1 MTGHAR
7 APPSPRPEDWRP
19 TSTLETLRLRADL
32 LTRARAYFAATGAL
46 EVETPA
52 LVRAPVTDVHID
64 ALRVVDDAAAGTTSG
79 FLQTSPE
86 YAMKRLLCAGAP
98 DIYQVC
104 HVFRAAERGRRH
116 NPEFT
121 MIEWYRRDL
130 DHHALMRD
138 VEALVRSVLAGL
150 REPGTSVFVSYR
162 DAFRAVVGL
171 DPLDAPIGR
180 LVAALERRELT
191 LPESM
196 RMAPARDDI
205 LDLAMGTVVAASF
218 TSDRLTFLYDFP
230 ASQAALAQ
238 VRGPVA
244 SRFEAFWGPLE
255 LANGFH
261 ELGAAVEQR
270 ARFEADIAQR
280 RAKAQPDR
288 DVDERFLAALS
299 HGLPPCAGVALGF
312 DRLVMVAAGAASID
326 EVLTFP
332 FERA

>member
-1 MTGHAR
+1 MSDGASR
-7 APPSPRPEDWRP
+7 CIVAEVADWRP
-19 TSTLETLRLRADL
+19 TASLDVLRLRAGL
-32 LTRARAYFAATGAL
+32 LARARRYFDETGAL

-52 LVRAPVTDVHID
+52 LVRHPVTDVHLD
-64 ALRVVDDAAAGTTSG
+64 ALRVVDDGSAEATVG

-121 MIEWYRRDL
+121 MIEWYRLGL

-138 VEALVRSVLAGL
+138 VEALIRALLDGWRDVPPSVH
-150 REPGTSVFVSYR
+150 VSYR
-162 DAFRAVVGL
+162 DAFRAAVGL
-171 DPLDAPIGR
+171 DPLDTAIDE
-180 LVAALERRELT
+180 LVAALEGNDVP
-191 LPESM
+191 LPASM
-196 RMAPARDDI
+196 RAAPARDDV
-205 LDLAMGTVVAASF
+205 LDLAMGTVVADRFDA
-218 TSDRLTFLYDFP
+218 DRLTFLYDFP

-238 VRGPVA
+238 VRGEVA

-261 ELGAAVEQR
+261 ELAVATEQR
-270 ARFEADIAQR
+270 ARFDADRIER
-280 RAKAQPDR
+280 RSQGRADR
-288 DVDERFLAALS
+288 SIDERFLAALE

-326 EVLTFP
+326 DVVAFP
-332 FERA
+332 CERA